1 MINAILIPTDFS
13 EIALN
18 ALNYGVSFAK
28 KCNAQVH
35 IFHAKQ
41 IPVADPAFPA
51 EAYQLYVD
59 ELAKTE
65 KEGFADLEQKILK
78 PSGLR
83 YSFHSTTGFVADE
96 IHHYA
101 EASNIDLIVMGT
113 KGASG
118 IAEMLIG
125 TNTAALIGK
134 SHLPVMVIP
143 PTSTYKELT
152 SILYATDYNEPEFPA
167 FSRLMFITEL
177 YDAKLT
183 IMHNKTDYD
192 RYFNLEGNFFNRNR
206 ANFSYKNLEIVNQ
219 EKKDVMASIDQW
231 LEEHATDL
239 VVMAKHNRGFFDRLF
254 HRSLSKRMAYH
265 TKIPLLV
272 LNK

>member
-13 EIALN
+13 EIAMN
-18 ALNYGVSFAK
+18 ALSYAVSFAK

-65 KEGFADLEQKILK
+65 KEGFANLEEKVLK
-78 PSGLR
+78 PSGIT

-101 EASNIDLIVMGT
+101 EENQIDLIVMGT

-118 IAEMLIG
+118 LAEMLIG
-125 TNTAALIGK
+125 TNTASLIGK
-134 SHLPVMVIP
+134 SQIPVLVIP
-143 PTSTYKELT
+143 PTSTYKELS
-152 SILYATDYNEPEFPA
+152 SILYATDFNEPEFPA
-167 FSRLMFITEL
+167 FSRLMFIAEL
-177 YDAKLT
+177 YDAKIT
-183 IMHNKTDYD
+183 VMHNKTEYD
-192 RYFNLEGNFFNRNR
+192 HYFNVEGNFFNRNM
-206 ANFSYKNLEIVNQ
+206 ANFSYKNIEMVSR
-219 EKKDVMASIDQW
+219 EKKDVTDSIHQW
-231 LEEHATDL
+231 LEEHPTDM
-239 VVMAKHNRGFFDRLF
+239 VVMAKHNRSFFDRLF
-254 HRSLSKRMAYH
+254 HRSLSKKMAYH